1 MIDFLQV
8 IGYLN
13 GVIKVKF
20 NVVSAIASWKLEI
33 IYFLNVFLILEYGII
48 AWLDVDWID
57 LW

>member
-13 GVIKVKF
+13 GVIRVKF
-20 NVVSAIASWKLEI
+20 NVVYAIVSWKLEI
-33 IYFLNVFLILEYGII
+33 IYFLNVVLILEYGII
-48 AWLDVDWID
+48 AWLDEDWID